1 MTDDAER
8 SDAASG
14 SDSHAGF
21 DALAARILEIIGRL
35 ERVDENAKKMMVATY
50 IEEAIRDAFWRA
62 FHKSGEAWF
71 DYLGDD
77 GECEQ
82 STMSQFDDLRSSLV
96 ETMDQV
102 GKDGYRK

>member
-8 SDAASG
+8 SDAARG
-14 SDSHAGF
+14 SDSHVGF
-21 DALAARILEIIGRL
+21 DALARRVIGLLNRQDGA
-35 ERVDENAKKMMVATY
+35 DEKLRETMIATY

-62 FHKSGEAWF
+62 FHKSGEQWF

-77 GECEQ
+77 DECEAATL
-82 STMSQFDDLRSSLV
+82 SKFDELRASLV